1 MTPVTRIKQNNMAI
15 PCPSCKQLLGLT
27 IDFIMKH
34 PVSQCPYC
42 ATVMNFKPDTNIVNE
57 YKDALNQIKSIQDK
71 YKKIAKFG

>member
-1 MTPVTRIKQNNMAI
+1 
-15 PCPSCKQLLGLT
+15 
-27 IDFIMKH
+27 MKH

-57 YKDALNQIKSIQDK
+57 YKDALNQIQAIQDK